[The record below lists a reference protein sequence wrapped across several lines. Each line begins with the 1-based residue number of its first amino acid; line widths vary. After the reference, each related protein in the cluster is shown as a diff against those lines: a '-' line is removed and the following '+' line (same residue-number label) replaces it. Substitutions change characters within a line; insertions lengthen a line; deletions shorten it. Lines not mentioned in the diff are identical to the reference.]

1 MIITVTCNRVFFFLN
16 IKPGKY
22 TVPIISFKIKQL
34 KNHNEYFLSLLTYLP
49 LSYLP
54 CLKNFQK

>member
-1 MIITVTCNRVFFFLN
+1 MIVTVTCNRVNFFLN

-34 KNHNEYFLSLLTYLP
+34 KNHNEYFLSLLT
-49 LSYLP
+49 
-54 CLKNFQK
+54 